1 MLNSRS
7 AQSSLGMMVSI
18 LFVAVV
24 VFLVI
29 SNVPLESRSLVL
41 MHQRPIILAVTFVNT
56 DLALIILILSML
68 LSPGLEVTQI
78 LIGRWKCAWMI
89 F

>member
-7 AQSSLGMMVSI
+7 AQSSLGMIGSI

-29 SNVPLESRSLVL
+29 SNVPLESSSLVFITA
-41 MHQRPIILAVTFVNT
+41 PIILAVTFVNT

-68 LSPGLEVTQI
+68 LSPGLEVAQVPNA
-78 LIGRWKCAWMI
+78 GGGSAHG
-89 F
+89 